1 MPQMCVGRL
10 SGTLTSVIKIK
21 VVNATVARDTTYMH
35 VPVTNCDQSTC
46 MSYHIYYHIYIIYY
60 LYMSNRQ
67 NQQKTKVIGS
77 GLGMFNCL
85 PKPSQP
91 IGDHPFTY
99 NTYIYIYIHL
109 SLHARFPT
117 IADRPLQPCAFRGQY
132 REIVCCAIYVYII
145 QLVILYIYVMI

>member
-99 NTYIYIYIHL
+99 NTYIYIHTPIFTRKIPNDSGPPPLAMCFSRTIQRNRVLRYI
-109 SLHARFPT
+109 
-117 IADRPLQPCAFRGQY
+117 CVY
-132 REIVCCAIYVYII
+132 YIVSYII
-145 QLVILYIYVMI
+145 YML

>member
-67 NQQKTKVIGS
+67 NQQKTRVIGS
-77 GLGMFNCL
+77 GLGVFNCL

-99 NTYIYIYIHL
+99 NTYIYIYTYTYLYTQDSQRQRTAPFSHVLFEDNIEK
-109 SLHARFPT
+109 S
-117 IADRPLQPCAFRGQY
+117 CAALY
-132 REIVCCAIYVYII
+132 MC
-145 QLVILYIYVMI
+145 ILYSQLYYIYML